1 MSTLSLFTKTSF
13 GQDRVTVGVSTM
25 NPLRLKLIYRTID
38 KDRSTG
44 RVVAVWPG
52 SSIHF
57 MEMIASPRWEDYE
70 IRYQHVGQAMGA
82 LVGNPFI
89 LTCSSSLILSCLW
102 ATESRSVKHGART
115 SLTVGTDFLLR
126 VN

>member
-13 GQDRVTVGVSTM
+13 GQDRVTVGVSMM

-70 IRYQHVGQAMGA
+70 IHYQHVGQAMG
-82 LVGNPFI
+82 L
-89 LTCSSSLILSCLW
+89 SWKSLHPNL
-102 ATESRSVKHGART
+102 
-115 SLTVGTDFLLR
+115 FL
-126 VN
+126 